1 MIRIRHFSPKTS
13 VFGDFCS
20 LGNGAA
26 PESQGFPGAA
36 NAYGVSYFCAA
47 VARRPC
53 TLQGM
58 PVVGGELFERSGQ
71 ARRGGV
77 EDLRGHA
84 VAHAVGGAQQ
94 NICRHA
100 AGEERRERA
109 AVLLEP
115 VGDFGKDLLYQ
126 DLVIDIGKFHFEL
139 YHCFS
144 SCGIFP
150 GYYTTCFAVRKSPRS

>member
-20 LGNGAA
+20 LENGAA
-26 PESQGFPGAA
+26 PESQGFRGLHFLFFLCGGRAQA
-36 NAYGVSYFCAA
+36 LHLAGNA
-47 VARRPC
+47 
-53 TLQGM
+53 
-58 PVVGGELFERSGQ
+58 VVGGELFERSGQ

-94 NICRHA
+94 NVCRHA

>member
-26 PESQGFPGAA
+26 PESQGSRGLRMHMESLIF
-36 NAYGVSYFCAA
+36 V
-47 VARRPC
+47 RRSRAG
-53 TLQGM
+53 LAGDAI
-58 PVVGGELFERSGQ
+58 VGGELFERSGQ
-71 ARRGGV
+71 PRRGGV

-94 NICRHA
+94 NVCRHA